1 MTSKHI
7 KVSQIQNNLYL
18 YGEQRTNFPHY
29 TVGAETTTHLRAELT
44 TLLETRQKLA
54 SPRSNHTFPK
64 LLIIVEV
71 RRSTIGHIPPN
82 DFVQFSRL
90 YVSLKQKHFLPLIF
104 KCLASNSKKERLSL
118 AGGKNIKLQENFNL
132 SA

>member
-1 MTSKHI
+1 M
-7 KVSQIQNNLYL
+7 SQIQNNLYL

-29 TVGAETTTHLRAELT
+29 TVGAETITDLRAELA

-71 RRSTIGHIPPN
+71 RRSTIGHITPN
-82 DFVQFSRL
+82 EFVQFPRL

-104 KCLASNSKKERLSL
+104 KCLASNSKKKGCLSQ
-118 AGGKNIKLQENFNL
+118 GEKT
-132 SA
+132 